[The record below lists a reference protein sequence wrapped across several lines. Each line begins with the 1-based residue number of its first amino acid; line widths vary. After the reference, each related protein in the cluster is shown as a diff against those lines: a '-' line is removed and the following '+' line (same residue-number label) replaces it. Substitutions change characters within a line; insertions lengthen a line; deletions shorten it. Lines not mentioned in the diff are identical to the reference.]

1 MKDQKQSL
9 KDTLRHIGLRTV
21 AAALCIFLITVTMT
35 AYIGNRFYAMEKT
48 VLQQRGELNAKEAA
62 MEYDECLLTR
72 VNIVTVVGYA
82 VDQMLHSGTENR
94 AIEEYL
100 TEETSYIGAS
110 LDPSTTG
117 LY

>member
-94 AIEEYL
+94 AIEKYL
-100 TEETSYIGAS
+100 TEETSYIGA
-110 LDPSTTG
+110 
-117 LY
+117 

>member
-82 VDQMLHSGTENR
+82 VDQMLHSGRENR
-94 AIEEYL
+94 A
-100 TEETSYIGAS
+100 AMARPVS
-110 LDPSTTG
+110 LSG
-117 LY
+117 SRA